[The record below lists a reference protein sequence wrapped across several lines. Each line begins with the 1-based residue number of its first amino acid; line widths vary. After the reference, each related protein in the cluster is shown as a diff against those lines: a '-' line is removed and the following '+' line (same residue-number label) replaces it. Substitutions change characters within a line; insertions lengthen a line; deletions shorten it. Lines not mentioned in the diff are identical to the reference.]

1 MKNQKNDLDMLKKRF
16 IVDCD
21 FTAEELID
29 FDLHIYITNKTAEE
43 DIIPEVS
50 GHEAVDVKGSP
61 IKRKFLIMLQN
72 QVSIKQ
78 WMLSLQPLLQVWS

>member
-1 MKNQKNDLDMLKKRF
+1 MLKKRF

-29 FDLHIYITNKTAEE
+29 CDLHIYITNKTAEE

-50 GHEAVDVKGSP
+50 GHEAVDAKGSP